1 MQQGFDDDSELF
13 AAAAARFQR
22 PHSTAWHPRPNPP
35 WWTCAWPSSALG
47 RTS

>member
-22 PHSTAWHPRPNPP
+22 PHSTA
-35 WWTCAWPSSALG
+35 
-47 RTS
+47 